1 MSDSIVLED
10 KVKAIVK
17 KILEINDEINI
28 SDDLTNIG
36 LDSLKTVMMVI
47 DLEVSF
53 QIVIEDEELLF
64 ENFTNIEKILR
75 LVESKIDT

>member
-17 KILEINDEINI
+17 KILEIKDEINI